1 MFKEEHLKL
10 RNAVFCLTWAKI
22 GKVPVKIGGH
32 TREEEEEHEFIWLHN
47 KKYTI
52 VVIVQR

>member
-1 MFKEEHLKL
+1 MFVIRLYHSVNQTL
-10 RNAVFCLTWAKI
+10 CYYI
-22 GKVPVKIGGH
+22 
-32 TREEEEEHEFIWLHN
+32 EEEEHEFIWLHN

>member
-1 MFKEEHLKL
+1 MKPPIVFILHIIPPRHVIDSEEEEE
-10 RNAVFCLTWAKI
+10 
-22 GKVPVKIGGH
+22 
-32 TREEEEEHEFIWLHN
+32 EEEEEHEFIWLHN

>member
-1 MFKEEHLKL
+1 MHQMLQIVI
-10 RNAVFCLTWAKI
+10 NVCIIGAKFQRTSRELSQE
-22 GKVPVKIGGH
+22 V
-32 TREEEEEHEFIWLHN
+32 EEEEEHEFIWLHN